1 MVFVE
6 GVEDVFEEDEAQS
19 GCWRAA
25 TDAFCRVPIGCRHC
39 LIGSEPELGLEAEI
53 GGGFFGTV
61 SVGFGAGH
69 GGEIGMRNQDL
80 LRPRIE

>member
-1 MVFVE
+1 MVAHHDPVKE
-6 GVEDVFEEDEAQS
+6 LLLI
-19 GCWRAA
+19 RL
-25 TDAFCRVPIGCRHC
+25 DALACRVPIGCRHC

-69 GGEIGMRNQDL
+69 GGEIRMRNQDF